1 MAVCTAVGTYRTF
14 VLLCSRHFY
23 LHTYHRQATYR
34 WKALVN
40 ASILRL
46 CWPHETVWL
55 VSYEANK
62 VWGLDYLYLKVMHLQ
77 I

>member
-1 MAVCTAVGTYRTF
+1 M
-14 VLLCSRHFY
+14 
-23 LHTYHRQATYR
+23 TYR
-34 WKALVN
+34 WKALIN

-46 CWPHETVWL
+46 YWPHETVWL

>member
-1 MAVCTAVGTYRTF
+1 MYVHTIGK
-14 VLLCSRHFY
+14 RHK
-23 LHTYHRQATYR
+23 YR
-34 WKALVN
+34 WKALIN